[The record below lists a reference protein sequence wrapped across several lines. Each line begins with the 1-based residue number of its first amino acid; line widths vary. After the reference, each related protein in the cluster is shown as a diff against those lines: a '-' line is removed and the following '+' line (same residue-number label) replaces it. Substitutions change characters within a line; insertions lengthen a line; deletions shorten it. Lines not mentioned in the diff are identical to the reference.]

1 MSDRDD
7 EPARYERRGTGL
19 EFDRVAFFSDAVYA
33 IAMTLL
39 VVGIGVPH
47 VRDAAL
53 GKAISDRGAE
63 ISSFFIGFAI
73 LGFYWISHHALMAQ
87 LRAINTRFMAC
98 NLVYLSVIAFLPF
111 PTAITGSNGGEPLAV
126 IIFGAALAAVSILE
140 VTLYLCAYRDDL
152 MTERP
157 DAFRHR
163 HSILAGLLPAVI
175 VLLSLPLAFIDTRL
189 TMFAW
194 ILIFPG
200 EQLLD
205 RLVPSSAPDD

>member
-1 MSDRDD
+1 MARVRAATGLVSARRLGVSDSDD

-53 GKAISDRGAE
+53 GKALSDRGAE

-87 LRAINTRFMAC
+87 LRAINTRFMA
-98 NLVYLSVIAFLPF
+98 VQP
-111 PTAITGSNGGEPLAV
+111 G
-126 IIFGAALAAVSILE
+126 
-140 VTLYLCAYRDDL
+140 
-152 MTERP
+152 
-157 DAFRHR
+157 
-163 HSILAGLLPAVI
+163 
-175 VLLSLPLAFIDTRL
+175 LPL
-189 TMFAW
+189 
-194 ILIFPG
+194 G
-200 EQLLD
+200 D
-205 RLVPSSAPDD
+205 RVPPLPHRDHRQQRRRAARGDHLRRAPSPPCRSSRSRCTCARTATT